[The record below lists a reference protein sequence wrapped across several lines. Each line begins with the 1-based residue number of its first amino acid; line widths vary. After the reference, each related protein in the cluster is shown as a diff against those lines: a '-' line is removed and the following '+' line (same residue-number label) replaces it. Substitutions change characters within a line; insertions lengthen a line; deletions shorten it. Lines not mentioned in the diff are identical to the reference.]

1 MKKSE
6 GNEKEPKET
15 GEPKRILLPPM
26 KLQKNQQPVLYYPI
40 VLPNSQKLQPTL
52 LKPKETE
59 IDQDLLR
66 KKATAIRVPPPTLQN
81 TQTKKKKLSRKEK
94 GLRYFSQK
102 VCEKVQQKGET
113 TYSEV
118 ANELVDESKKENE
131 EVILFFV

>member
-6 GNEKEPKET
+6 GKEKEPNNPKEKE
-15 GEPKRILLPPM
+15 EPKRILLPPI
-26 KLQKNQQPVLYYPI
+26 KNQKTQLPVLFYPV
-40 VLPNSQKLQPTL
+40 VLPQKYTQP

-59 IDQDLLR
+59 TDQETLK
-66 KKATAIRVPPPTLQN
+66 KKATIRPPNPHHLQP
-81 TQTKKKKLSRKEK
+81 KKKKLSRKEK

-102 VCEKVQQKGET
+102 VCEKVQQKVET

-131 EVILFFV
+131 EVIICSFNF